1 MAPSDIVSALEVVL
15 PVAGF
20 VLSFAV
26 TRVAFAKVTGE
37 ADLEG
42 NQ

>member
-1 MAPSDIVSALEVVL
+1 MAPSDIVSVLEVVL

-26 TRVAFAKVTGE
+26 TRVAFAKVTDE
-37 ADLEG
+37 AEV
-42 NQ
+42 